1 MKFILNSPFSILHS
15 VFIALV
21 LSGCILGP
29 IGAANLSPEQ
39 IDAMKKYNDGNLYIC
54 GIVEG
59 GSRNGN
65 VVFIL
70 LPKDAPLTVQFSAD
84 CHIK

>member
-1 MKFILNSPFSILHS
+1 MNNIESI
-15 VFIALV
+15 VWMVMGLV
-21 LSGCILGP
+21 LALFLSSGCILGP
-29 IGAANLSPEQ
+29 LGASQLSPEQ

-59 GSRNGN
+59 GTRNGN

-70 LPKDAPLTVQFSAD
+70 LPKDAKLDVQFSAD